1 MSGHSHWATIKRKK
15 GAGDAKRGQLFT
27 KLAKEITL
35 AAREGGG
42 DVNTNFK
49 LRLSI
54 DKARSN
60 NMPKDSIDRA
70 IKRGTGESKDGV
82 EFTNTVYEGYGPKGS
97 ALIIEC
103 VTENKNRTVADVR
116 HQLSRSGGS
125 LGESGSVAWQFTQ
138 RAFFLLTGDDLD
150 FDRVFELAL
159 ENGGDDIEESD
170 DGIEILAPV
179 ENFKILSDALLKANL
194 HIEEAQLKMIPNTPV
209 DLSLEDTLQVLR
221 CVESLEDMDDV
232 QTVYH
237 NLNIADEVYAALE
250 SDN

>member
-70 IKRGTGESKDGV
+70 IKRGTGESKEGV
-82 EFTNTVYEGYGPKGS
+82 DFTNTVYEGYGPKGS

-138 RAFFLLTGDDLD
+138 RAYFLITGDNLD
-150 FDRVFELAL
+150 FDQIFELAL
-159 ENGGDDIEESD
+159 ENGGDEVDESD

-179 ENFKILSDALLKANL
+179 ENFKVLSDALFGANL
-194 HIEEAQLKMIPNTPV
+194 HMEEASLKMIPNQPI
-209 DLSLEDTLQVLR
+209 DLSVEDTLQVLR
-221 CVESLEDMDDV
+221 CVDALEDMDDV

-237 NLNIADEVYAALE
+237 NLNLSDEVLAALE
-250 SDN
+250 AED

>member
-125 LGESGSVAWQFTQ
+125 HRRSEE
-138 RAFFLLTGDDLD
+138 R
-150 FDRVFELAL
+150 RVGKECR
-159 ENGGDDIEESD
+159 SRWS
-170 DGIEILAPV
+170 P
-179 ENFKILSDALLKANL
+179 
-194 HIEEAQLKMIPNTPV
+194 
-209 DLSLEDTLQVLR
+209 
-221 CVESLEDMDDV
+221 
-232 QTVYH
+232 YH
-237 NLNIADEVYAALE
+237 
-250 SDN
+250 

>member
-70 IKRGTGESKDGV
+70 IKRGTGESKEGV
-82 EFTNTVYEGYGPKGS
+82 DFTNTVYEGYGPKGS

-138 RAFFLLTGDDLD
+138 RAYFLITGDNLD
-150 FDRVFELAL
+150 FDQIFELAL
-159 ENGGDDIEESD
+159 ENGGDEVDESD
-170 DGIEILAPV
+170 DGIEILTPV
-179 ENFKILSDALLKANL
+179 ENFKVLSDALFGANL
-194 HIEEAQLKMIPNTPV
+194 HMEEASLKMIPNQPI
-209 DLSLEDTLQVLR
+209 DLSVEDTLQVLR
-221 CVESLEDMDDV
+221 CVDALEDMDDV

-237 NLNIADEVYAALE
+237 NLNLSDEVLAALE
-250 SDN
+250 AED

>member
-35 AAREGGG
+35 AARDGGG

-70 IKRGTGESKDGV
+70 IKRGTGESKEGV
-82 EFTNTVYEGYGPKGS
+82 DFTNTVYEGYGPKGS

-138 RAFFLLTGDDLD
+138 RVYFLITGENLD
-150 FDRVFELAL
+150 FDQVFELAL
-159 ENGGDDIEESD
+159 ENGGDEVEESD

-179 ENFKILSDALLKANL
+179 ENFKVISDALFAANL
-194 HIEEAQLKMIPNTPV
+194 HMEDASLKMIPNQPI
-209 DLSLEDTLQVLR
+209 DLSVEDTLQVLR
-221 CVESLEDMDDV
+221 CVDALEDMDDV
-232 QTVYH
+232 
-237 NLNIADEVYAALE
+237 
-250 SDN
+250 

>member
-42 DVNTNFK
+42 DINTNFK

-54 DKARSN
+54 DKARAN

-70 IKRGTGESKDGV
+70 VKRGTGESKEGV
-82 EFTNTVYEGYGPKGS
+82 DFSNTVYEGIGPKGS

-103 VTENKNRTVADVR
+103 VTENKNRTVAEVR

-125 LGESGSVAWQFTQ
+125 LGELGSVAWQFTQ
-138 RAFFLLTGDDLD
+138 RSYFLLTGEDLD
-150 FDRVFELAL
+150 FDQVFELAL
-159 ENGGDDIEESD
+159 ENGGDDVEESD
-170 DGIEILAPV
+170 DGIEVLAPV
-179 ENFKILSDALLKANL
+179 ENFKVLSDAFFGANL
-194 HIEEAQLKMIPNTPV
+194 HIEEASLKMIPNTPL
-209 DLSLEDTLQVLR
+209 DLSVEETMQVLR
-221 CVESLEDMDDV
+221 CVEGLEDLDDV

-237 NLNIADEVYAALE
+237 NLNLSDEVIEALGNE
-250 SDN
+250 E

>member
-70 IKRGTGESKDGV
+70 IKRGTGESKEGV
-82 EFTNTVYEGYGPKGS
+82 DFTNTVYEGYGPKGS

-138 RAFFLLTGDDLD
+138 RAYFLITGENLD
-150 FDRVFELAL
+150 FDQIFELAL
-159 ENGGDDIEESD
+159 ENGGDEVDESD

-179 ENFKILSDALLKANL
+179 ENFKVLSDALFAANL
-194 HIEEAQLKMIPNTPV
+194 HMEEATLKMIPNQPV
-209 DLSLEDTLQVLR
+209 DLPVEDTLQVLR
-221 CVESLEDMDDV
+221 CVEALEDMDDV

-237 NLNIADEVYAALE
+237 NLNISDAVLAALE
-250 SDN
+250 SED